1 MEGQP
6 NSRLFYRKTSEEV
19 VVQHNGLEIARYRNT
34 KELVEVHMKGMI
46 AIDSHTAQQVL
57 RIYRGETNDN

>member
-6 NSRLFYRKTSEEV
+6 NSRLFYRKTPEEV

-46 AIDSHTAQQVL
+46 AIDSHTADHVL
-57 RIYRGETNDN
+57 RIYRGGNNSN